1 MHNRMYRMS
10 FHDKHSAVS
19 IQVSHNRNSIING
32 KLYSNMVFHIY
43 KIGKELFR
51 QTYKEKINEN

>member
-1 MHNRMYRMS
+1 MYRMS